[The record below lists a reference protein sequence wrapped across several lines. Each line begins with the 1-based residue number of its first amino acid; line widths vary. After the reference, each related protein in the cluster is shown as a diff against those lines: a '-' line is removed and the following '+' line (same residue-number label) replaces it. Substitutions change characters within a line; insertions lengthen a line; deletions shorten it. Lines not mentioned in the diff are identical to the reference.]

1 MADNSFSDSY
11 NFKEACCIDAG
22 RVFDSCCDR
31 DCVEDLR
38 CFFTAEGQSLIE
50 SALSVKMRSAEVL
63 NVYINVEPVNFNR
76 GFYSCDLSFL
86 FLITFDVYTTPQ
98 TCPIQVRGVCSF
110 CKRVI
115 LYGSEG
121 NVKIFSNDLAPDTC
135 NIPTSDFSLNTPRCV
150 VQCVEPIALG
160 CHIGQIRDCC
170 ENPGIIDAS
179 ITEILGGPIVTVLP
193 PDSPAVYVTLGIFSV
208 VQLIRNVQMLI
219 PVYDYC
225 IPEKQCND
233 ATDQP
238 CDIFK
243 RIKFPTEDFFPP
255 CSYETNIGCGCSDDN
270 D

>member
-1 MADNSFSDSY
+1 MADNNFSDSY

-50 SALSVKMRSAEVL
+50 NALSVKMRSAEVL

-86 FLITFDVYTTPQ
+86 FLITFDVYTAPQ
-98 TCPIQVRGVCSF
+98 TCPLQVRGVCSF

-135 NIPTSDFSLNTPRCV
+135 NIPTSDFSSNTPRCV
-150 VQCVEPIALG
+150 VQCVEPITLG

-170 ENPGIIDAS
+170 ESPGIIDAAVS
-179 ITEILGGPIVTVLP
+179 EILGGPIVTVLP
-193 PDSPAVYVTLGIFSV
+193 PDSPAVYVTLGIFTV

-225 IPEKQCND
+225 IPEKQCSD
-233 ATDQP
+233 TTDQP
-238 CDIFK
+238 CDVFK

-255 CSYETNIGCGCSDDN
+255 SPIDNGGCGCGSFN
-270 D
+270 Q